1 MGFVYQLPWRA
12 TGGDSIARML
22 INDWQLNGIFGAFS
36 GSPFTVTAD
45 GTSLN
50 TPGNTQTADLVAPLN
65 KIGEIGAEGYYYDPA
80 SWAQPTGVRFG
91 TSLLNQFRGPGGWN
105 LDLSV
110 FRSFR
115 LTGEHRIEVR
125 LEANNVTNKTNFGN
139 PTSNITSGDFMRIFS
154 LYNAYAERQMRLA
167 VRYSF

>member
-1 MGFVYQLPWRA
+1 VRCSGWTKSVRCRHRV
-12 TGGDSIARML
+12 SRIAPAC
-22 INDWQLNGIFGAFS
+22 IFGAFS

-50 TPGNTQTADLVAPLN
+50 TPGNTQTADLVAPVK
-65 KIGEIGAEGYYYDPA
+65 KIGEIGTNGYYFDPA

-115 LTGEHRIEVR
+115 LTGEHRIEFR
-125 LEANNVTNKTNFGN
+125 LEANNVTNKTNYAN
-139 PTSNITSGDFMRIFS
+139 PNGSLQSGDFMRIFNV
-154 LYNAYAERQMRLA
+154 YGAYAERQMRLA
-167 VRYSF
+167 VRYTR